1 MIERLNY
8 MSLNGAAVA
17 AWMKAQSHMSS
28 LDVGLRAIVETRI
41 SQINGCAYCVDVH
54 LQQARAAG
62 ETQQRLDCLAVWEES
77 PFFTEAERA
86 ALAWAEAVTQ
96 IADEGA
102 PDALYDALR
111 AHFSDQEV
119 VDLTMIIGQMN
130 AWNRVAIS
138 FRHMPAT
145 RTE

>member
-62 ETQQRLDCLAVWEES
+62 ETQQRLDCLVVWEES

-86 ALAWAEAVTQ
+86 ALAWAEAVTE
-96 IADEGA
+96 IAEEGA

-119 VDLTMIIGQMN
+119 VDLTMIIGQLN